1 MNILLQILDDG
12 HITDAQ
18 GRNVNFENTI
28 IVMTTNAGSTS
39 KSGGIGFGGTLSDLS
54 KDRAMKALSEF
65 LRPEFMNR
73 VDEIICFNQLTEE
86 NFAAIAVIML
96 QELKEALST
105 RGIDLT
111 WSEEIP
117 AWLVRKGYSVTY
129 GARNLRRLIQ
139 KEIEDPA
146 AEAVI
151 SFVASGNGAA
161 ASGVTLSLVDD
172 AIHPTVF

>member
-1 MNILLQILDDG
+1 
-12 HITDAQ
+12 
-18 GRNVNFENTI
+18 
-28 IVMTTNAGSTS
+28 
-39 KSGGIGFGGTLSDLS
+39 
-54 KDRAMKALSEF
+54 MKALSEF

-73 VDEIICFNQLTEE
+73 VDEIVCFNQLTEE

-96 QELKEALST
+96 RELKDALAT

-111 WSEEIP
+111 WSEDIP

-151 SFVASGNGAA
+151 SFAATGNGTA
-161 ASGVTLSLVDD
+161 ASCVTLSLADD
-172 AIHPTVF
+172 TILPSVS